1 MLGTKVLVTYVT
13 SNLSRGPLVQEA
25 GLTSGEVGG
34 FCLVFREMAGLW
46 DSGS

>member
-1 MLGTKVLVTYVT
+1 MLGTKVLAICVT
-13 SNLSRGPLVQEA
+13 SDLARGPLVQEA